1 MPYQDAPRR
10 VTHPLPKDSCDTSN
24 EDNGEEK
31 SMKTTYARAAW
42 VAGLFFCAVI
52 PAQAQQMHYLG
63 VAASDRQTVFNTEVA
78 GAGTTLGSA
87 WQLASS
93 STVTSSLF
101 SKVTYPRIAEAIRAA
116 GDKMDKER
124 DVLFLLVSSHGA
136 PGGRGI
142 ELSGGGLMTAGQLRS
157 ALDGAGIKNR
167 VVVISACYSG
177 QFVRPLASPTTLV
190 ITAANST
197 NPSFGCSNTRA
208 YTYFG
213 DAFFNYGMTQRGRDL
228 RGAYTVART
237 NVTAW
242 ERKDGER
249 PSQPQMSTGA
259 RMGAVLKGLK

>member
-1 MPYQDAPRR
+1 LAEIGNMA
-10 VTHPLPKDSCDTSN
+10 L
-24 EDNGEEK
+24 K
-31 SMKTTYARAAW
+31 STALLLTVFWA
-42 VAGLFFCAVI
+42 LND

-63 VAASDRQTVFNTEVA
+63 IAASERETVFITEVTGA
-78 GAGTTLGSA
+78 GATLGQT

-93 STVTSSLF
+93 TTVSSSMF
-101 SKVTYPRIAEAIRAA
+101 AKVTYPRIAEAIRAA

-136 PGGRGI
+136 PAGRGI

-167 VVVISACYSG
+167 IVVVSACYSG
-177 QFVRPLASPTTLV
+177 QFVQPLASPTTMV

-213 DAFFNYGMTQRGRDL
+213 DAFFNAG
-228 RGAYTVART
+228 VIC
-237 NVTAW
+237 
-242 ERKDGER
+242 
-249 PSQPQMSTGA
+249 
-259 RMGAVLKGLK
+259 AVLTPWHAPT